1 MTIYYT
7 SRFRRSYKNLD
18 RQLKSAVQ
26 KRVALFRLNPLDRR
40 LRTHSLHGTLK
51 DIWSFSV
58 DARYRILFEFIDSRR
73 EQVIFLDIGNHS
85 LYQ

>member
-1 MTIYYT
+1 MTIYHT

-18 RQLKSAVQ
+18 RQLKSAAQ
-26 KRVALFRLNPLDRR
+26 KRVALFRLNRLDRR
-40 LRTHSLHGTLK
+40 LRTHSLHGPLK

-73 EQVIFLDIGNHS
+73 EQVIFLDVGNHS